1 MVFKAAVG
9 MPKVSSTPKCCNSN
23 PLPLLFFPFFFKRQK
38 LAHAR
43 NCVWLSAS
51 VTSNVQHGPRENP
64 ALQLQINGRTLT
76 RLHHT
81 IMNTITPST
90 DRQCMGDGTGS
101 PNFVTWKSWGT
112 FGGAYHL

>member
-9 MPKVSSTPKCCNSN
+9 MPKISSTPKCCNSN

-64 ALQLQINGRTLT
+64 AFMQLGAEPEPELSVLRTG
-76 RLHHT
+76 
-81 IMNTITPST
+81 T
-90 DRQCMGDGTGS
+90 D
-101 PNFVTWKSWGT
+101 
-112 FGGAYHL
+112 